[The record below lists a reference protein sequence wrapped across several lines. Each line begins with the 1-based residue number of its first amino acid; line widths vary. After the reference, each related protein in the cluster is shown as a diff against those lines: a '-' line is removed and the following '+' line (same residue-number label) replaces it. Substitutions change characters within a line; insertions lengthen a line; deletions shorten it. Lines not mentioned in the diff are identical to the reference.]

1 MEKHLEADEK
11 FWECEALSRVDL
23 GHNRILTIPISIAS
37 VRSLLHPSL
46 THLHTNIIKQS
57 QLKDSLFHLN
67 LNTNNITDISALSTL
82 TNLKFLDVSNNAL
95 SSCPDLSE
103 LNSLVTL
110 KLSHNKLT
118 KLSSNLP
125 DTIEIL
131 DVSENRLETLP
142 SPLPKRLLRLFA
154 KDNALRNLLPSI
166 FTSTQRLE
174 ELVLDKNRIGPKLP
188 NSLPK
193 SLKRLE
199 VRMNMLESLEFVPDS
214 IEELFADHNSIRKI
228 SASIWNLCPSLV
240 TLSVSNNKIVDLG
253 LVRSSSS
260 CKIKLLDIRN
270 NNLSSLSPYLGTME
284 PLKRILLEGNPLR
297 TLRRSLVRCI
307 CPSLDFFS
315 QTNLRQ

>member
-1 MEKHLEADEK
+1 M
-11 FWECEALSRVDL
+11 
-23 GHNRILTIPISIAS
+23 
-37 VRSLLHPSL
+37 
-46 THLHTNIIKQS
+46 
-57 QLKDSLFHLN
+57 
-67 LNTNNITDISALSTL
+67 
-82 TNLKFLDVSNNAL
+82 
-95 SSCPDLSE
+95 
-103 LNSLVTL
+103 L

-166 FTSTQRLE
+166 FTSTRRLE

-228 SASIWNLCPSLV
+228 SASVWNLCPSLV

-270 NNLSSLSPYLGTME
+270 NNLSSLSPYLGTLE

-307 CPSLDFFS
+307 LLFHFSL
-315 QTNLRQ
+315 NNNN